1 MSISRRLISL
11 TLLSG
16 ASTLN
21 ADTANRIEQIIVSGV
36 RTEQPALNSPAAVSV
51 ITREDIERSGALTV
65 AEALR
70 GRAGLQIRDTIG
82 DGGRG
87 VVVSMR
93 GFGENAPNNTLV
105 LVDGRR
111 LNNPTLA
118 GPDLN
123 SISIKDIERI
133 EILQGGAGVLFG
145 DQAVGGVINVITRT
159 PDKAAL
165 ALEAGGGTHNA
176 ERYAASASQRFANGI
191 GVRLSAEQRESDNY
205 RDNNATEYT
214 NALGLLEYNW
224 NDGRVFAELQRI
236 DDDLEL
242 PGALPEALARQDRR
256 QSLDWYAQ
264 DFADLQTT
272 TWRLGGRYALTPV
285 WSAEMEITERENDGD
300 GYQSAPNTTE
310 MQVASVNP
318 RLVGRFERPAG
329 TATLTLGF
337 DATDSEYLLD
347 IPEFSFRT
355 DFEQEQRDSYAQLV
369 YPLTETVQVSAGARR
384 SEVDDDNRGNDMQNG
399 DGATVT
405 TASIAWYFRPEMR
418 LLLRRDEVLRYAS
431 VDENGYTLPGVAFLE
446 PQTGASWEGGLEW
459 FDPRFNGRAMLFDL
473 ELDDEILYDPSAL
486 GSLAEFGIFGANI
499 NLDSSRRRG
508 ALLEWRWQA
517 LQRLSL
523 GGSYTWTDAE
533 ITAGTFDG
541 NEVPYVAQHVGALN
555 TTWDVGRGISAFV
568 EYAYNGSRYALG
580 DDANAYSRIDAEG
593 VLNMALRWA
602 SGHWNATLR
611 ANNLNDEEYDSLTS
625 VLYGERSVYPAPER
639 TLYLTLGYTL

>member
-1 MSISRRLISL
+1 MSVSHRVIPLA
-11 TLLSG
+11 LLCG
-16 ASTLN
+16 AGTLN
-21 ADTANRIEQIIVSGV
+21 AATPNRIEQIIVSGM
-36 RTEQPALNSPAAVSV
+36 RTEQFALNSPAAVSV

-65 AEALR
+65 AEVLR

-118 GPDLN
+118 GPDL
-123 SISIKDIERI
+123 SSVALKDIERI
-133 EILQGGAGVLFG
+133 EILQGGAGVMFG

-159 PDKAAL
+159 PDKAAV
-165 ALEAGGGTHNA
+165 ALEAGGGSYDT
-176 ERYAASASQRFANGI
+176 ERYTMTASQRFDNGI
-191 GVRLSAEQRESDNY
+191 GVRVSAEQRESDNY
-205 RDNNATEYT
+205 RDNNASEYT
-214 NALGLLEYNW
+214 NALGLVEYNW
-224 NDGRVFAELQRI
+224 TGGRVFAELQQI
-236 DDDLEL
+236 DDNLEL
-242 PGALPEALARQDRR
+242 PGALPEALARQDRK
-256 QSLDWYAQ
+256 QSLNPQ
-264 DFADLQTT
+264 DFADLETT
-272 TWRLGGRYALTPV
+272 TWRLGGRYALTPA

-310 MQVASVNP
+310 MRVTSANP

-337 DATDSEYLLD
+337 DATDSKYLLD
-347 IPEFSFRT
+347 IPEFAFQT
-355 DFEQEQRDSYAQLV
+355 DFRQEQRDSYAQLL

-384 SEVDDDNRGNDMQNG
+384 SEVDDDNRGTDMQNG

-405 TASIAWYFRPEMR
+405 TASIAWQFRPDMR
-418 LLLRRDEVLRYAS
+418 VLLRRDEVLRYPN
-431 VDENGYTLPGVAFLE
+431 VDENGFTLPDVAFLE

-473 ELDDEILYDPSAL
+473 ELDDEILYDPSAQ

-508 ALLEWRWQA
+508 ALLEWHWQA
-517 LQRLSL
+517 RERLSL

-541 NEVPYVAQHVGALN
+541 NEVPYVAEHVGALN
-555 TTWDVGRGISAFV
+555 ATWDFGSGISAFA
-568 EYAYNGSRYALG
+568 EYAWNGSRYALG
-580 DDANAYSRIDAEG
+580 DDANEYGRVDAEG

-611 ANNLNDEEYDSLTS
+611 ANNLNDEDYDSLTS
-625 VLYGERSVYPAPER
+625 ILYGERSVYPAPER
-639 TLYLTLGYTL
+639 TMYLTLGYTL